1 MSPEVTKLPELLEPV
16 SRELPVATFQVT
28 PDGVNE
34 IDQLFTLFTDLYNNK
49 AASYLEI
56 FQSNAFAFCSF
67 VSHKSLACV

>member
-1 MSPEVTKLPELLEPV
+1 MTELPELLKPV
-16 SRELPVATFQVT
+16 STKPPVATFQVT
-28 PDGVNE
+28 SDGVNE
-34 IDQLFTLFTDLYNNK
+34 VDQLVTLFTDLYNNK